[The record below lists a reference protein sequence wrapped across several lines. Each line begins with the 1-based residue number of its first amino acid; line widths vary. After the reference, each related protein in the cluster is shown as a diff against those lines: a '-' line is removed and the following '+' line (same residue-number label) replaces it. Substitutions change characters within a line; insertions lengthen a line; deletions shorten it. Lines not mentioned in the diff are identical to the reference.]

1 MNLYELFGVTENVTD
16 EELTA
21 AYERLREKY
30 REDRWLDGEAGNE
43 AARKLTELEN
53 AYKEL
58 TVERKRQSKN
68 TTGPA
73 AFEEI
78 GRLIKEGD
86 VNAAQAILDDFNERN
101 AEWHYYQAVVFYKKG
116 WMNDSKK
123 QLEIAIQMDADNNK
137 YREALGK
144 LNAKADYEK
153 KEKEQS
159 TQNQQQSNP
168 YGPYGAGGQPQM
180 GGGTMCDDCCR
191 CCAMNMCLNC
201 AINMCCG
208 CR

>member
-1 MNLYELFGVTENVTD
+1 MNLYELFGVSEDVTD
-16 EELTA
+16 EELAA
-21 AYERLREKY
+21 AYERLREQY
-30 REDRWLDGEAGNE
+30 REERWLDGEAGNE
-43 AARKLTELEN
+43 AARKLTELDN

-78 GRLIKEGD
+78 SKLIKEGD

-101 AEWHYYQAVVFYKKG
+101 AEWHYFQAVVFYKKN

-123 QLEIAIQMDADNNK
+123 QLEIAMQMDPDNDK
-137 YREALGK
+137 YREAYGK
-144 LNAKADYEK
+144 LNAKAEHEK
-153 KEKEQS
+153 QEKEKA
-159 TQNQQQSNP
+159 TQQQQSRP
-168 YGPYGAGGQPQM
+168 YGQYSTMSGDPQM
-180 GGGTMCDDCCR
+180 GGPNCMGTCCDCL
-191 CCAMNMCLNC
+191 CLNC
-201 AINMCCG
+201 LLNMCCS

>member
-16 EELTA
+16 EELNA
-21 AYERLREKY
+21 AYEALREKY

-68 TTGPA
+68 TEGPA

-78 GRLIKEGD
+78 AQLIKEGD
-86 VNAAQAILDDFNERN
+86 LSAAQAILDDFNERN
-101 AEWHYYQAVVFYKKG
+101 AEWHYFQAVVFYKKG

-123 QLEIAIQMDADNNK
+123 QLEIAIQMDPDNNK

-144 LNAKADYEK
+144 MNAKADYEK
-153 KEKEQS
+153 QEKEKSAQPQAQS
-159 TQNQQQSNP
+159 
-168 YGPYGAGGQPQM
+168 YGPYGAGNGNPQM

-201 AINMCCG
+201 ALNMCCG

>member
-1 MNLYELFGVTENVTD
+1 MNLYELFGLTEDVTD

-21 AYERLREKY
+21 AYERLRAQY

-101 AEWHYYQAVVFYKKG
+101 AEWHYFQAVVFYKKG

-123 QLEIAIQMDADNNK
+123 QLEIAIQMDPDNNK

-144 LNAKADYEK
+144 LSAKADYEK
-153 KEKEQS
+153 QEKDKAAQA
-159 TQNQQQSNP
+159 QQQSRS
-168 YGPYGAGGQPQM
+168 YGPYGTGNEPQM
-180 GGGTMCDDCCR
+180 GGPNCMGTCCDCL
-191 CCAMNMCLNC
+191 CLNC
-201 AINMCCG
+201 LLNMCCS

>member
-16 EELTA
+16 EELKV
-21 AYERLREKY
+21 AYEALREKY
-30 REDRWLDGEAGNE
+30 REERWLDGEAGNE

-68 TTGPA
+68 TEGPA
-73 AFEEI
+73 AFDEI
-78 GRLIKEGD
+78 AQLIKEGD
-86 VNAAQAILDDFNERN
+86 LNAAQSVLDDFNERN
-101 AEWHYYQAVVFYKKG
+101 AEWHYFQAVVFYKKG

-123 QLEIAIQMDADNNK
+123 QLEIAIQMDPDNNK

-144 LNAKADYEK
+144 MNAKADYEK
-153 KEKEQS
+153 QEKEKKAQAQAQS
-159 TQNQQQSNP
+159 
-168 YGPYGAGGQPQM
+168 YGPYGAGNENPQM
-180 GGGTMCDDCCR
+180 GGSTMCDDCCR

-201 AINMCCG
+201 ALNMCCG

>member
-16 EELTA
+16 EELAA
-21 AYERLREKY
+21 AYERLRAQY
-30 REDRWLDGEAGNE
+30 REERWLDGEAGNE

-68 TTGPA
+68 TSGPA
-73 AFEEI
+73 MFDEI
-78 GRLIKEGD
+78 AKLIKEGD
-86 VNAAQAILDDFNERN
+86 VNGAQSILDDFNERN

-123 QLEIAIQMDADNNK
+123 QLEIAMQMHPENNK
-137 YREALGK
+137 YREAYGK

-153 KEKEQS
+153 QEKEKAAQ
-159 TQNQQQSNP
+159 QNARP
-168 YGPYGAGGQPQM
+168 YGDYGPYGGEPQM
-180 GGGTMCDDCCR
+180 GGSNCLGSCCDCL
-191 CCAMNMCLNC
+191 CLNC
-201 AINMCCG
+201 LLNMCCSFG